1 MPRMRPASAPPPR
14 SAPRSRRE
22 GERGLALLLVLILL
36 LILAPFAE
44 NFSRQVMLEV
54 KTAQN
59 VADQLMI
66 ENAIDGQFE
75 IVLARLK
82 YDAIENEVDSLD
94 DSWNHDEIKERT
106 EQETKV
112 SLSTRI
118 FDEQGK
124 FNVLMLVRA
133 PADRRQVMHE
143 RMVRILVEARR
154 DTRAAIDESLAKE
167 LVDEVAG
174 FLAGTKARGTIPKPS
189 TPDNRGFLML
199 EDLTY
204 ANVKWRELLVD
215 QRQGDDVA
223 PGLQRFLTIFG
234 SGKVNLNTAHAV
246 VLKAFFPS
254 NPSIGDRIIQRREG
268 TADGS
273 TPGTG
278 GTGTGGTGT
287 GGTGTGGTGTGGTGT
302 GGTGT
307 GGTGTGASGS
317 TAQAGGGNPFT
328 DVNQVNTVEGVDP
341 LLLQKDK
348 VDLAADFD
356 VKSHFFSVRILAE
369 SDGTRREELYVV
381 ERVKAQAQQGTQ
393 GQAKVEGFR
402 HHLHQ
407 ERTDALEDLT
417 AASR

>member
-1 MPRMRPASAPPPR
+1 MPHP
-14 SAPRSRRE
+14 APRTPRVPARGARPSRRE

-36 LILAPFAE
+36 LILAPFAGE
-44 NFSRQVMLEV
+44 FTRQVMLEV

-59 VADQLMI
+59 VADQLML
-66 ENAIDGQFE
+66 ENALDGQFE
-75 IVLARLK
+75 IALARLK
-82 YDAIENEVDSLD
+82 YDATENEVDSLD
-94 DSWNHDEIKERT
+94 DSWNDDEIKERH
-106 EQETKV
+106 EEETKV

-133 PADRRQVMHE
+133 PADRRQVMHD

-204 ANVKWRELLVD
+204 ANMKWRDLLVD
-215 QRQGDDVA
+215 QRQGEDVA
-223 PGLQRFLTIFG
+223 PGLQRFLTIYG
-234 SGKVNLNTAHAV
+234 SGKVNLNTADVV

-254 NPSIGDRIIQRREG
+254 DPAIGDRIVERRAG
-268 TADGS
+268 TAED
-273 TPGTG
+273 PK
-278 GTGTGGTGT
+278 TGTGGTGT

-302 GGTGT
+302 GGKGTGT
-307 GGTGTGASGS
+307 GGTGDTSDQG
-317 TAQAGGGNPFT
+317 GGGNPFT
-328 DVNQVNTVEGVDP
+328 DVNQVNQIEGVDP

-356 VKSHFFSVRILAE
+356 VKSHFYSLRILAE
-369 SDGTRREELYVV
+369 SEGTRREELYVV

-393 GQAKVEGFR
+393 QQAKIEGFR

-407 ERTDALEDLT
+407 ERTDALEDLG